1 MMTPSREHVEEHY
14 KDLSKKGF
22 FKDLVDYIMS
32 GPVVGMA
39 FRGLNA
45 VRTGR
50 TLLGATKPVESLP
63 GTIRGDFALDVGRN
77 VCHGSDTVEHGL
89 EECKHWF
96 GDEVHTWK
104 HHSHNWVYE

>member
-1 MMTPSREHVEEHY
+1 
-14 KDLSKKGF
+14 
-22 FKDLVDYIMS
+22 MS

-39 FRGLNA
+39 WVGLNA

-89 EECKHWF
+89 
-96 GDEVHTWK
+96 
-104 HHSHNWVYE
+104 